1 MTVTGFKRVPFAST
15 ADAMTGTLPPAL
27 CQNMPN
33 LSMIKLRGNQLTGPV
48 DQLLNCTALTQLD
61 ISSNNFSG
69 PLPSAANI
77 WDWQRLEALDFSH
90 NSFEG
95 TIPDVLTALPVVG
108 YLNAGHNRL
117 TGTLH
122 RSITLMQYLRHLAL
136 DHNQLTG
143 HIDENIW
150 FLPQLS
156 VLDLSHN
163 KLSGTISRVAG

>member
-1 MTVTGFKRVPFAST
+1 
-15 ADAMTGTLPPAL
+15 
-27 CQNMPN
+27 
-33 LSMIKLRGNQLTGPV
+33 MIKLRGNQLTGPV

-108 YLNAGHNRL
+108 YLNAGHNRCVTCIYRGL
-117 TGTLH
+117 DMPILACLASVCCILNSRLH
-122 RSITLMQYLRHLAL
+122 VSSPRGVFTA
-136 DHNQLTG
+136 
-143 HIDENIW
+143 
-150 FLPQLS
+150 
-156 VLDLSHN
+156 
-163 KLSGTISRVAG
+163 